1 VGKGEA
7 MAGKKRVFIAD
18 DDETVLISL
27 KKLLELSD
35 FEVEITRNSKDVLPM
50 IKASRP
56 DIILLDLLMPNLGGL
71 EICEM
76 LNSDE
81 QTQGIPIIVISAL
94 GREED
99 IKRAYR
105 LGVIGYFVKPYDFN
119 ELLREIKRNIAYK
132 EGKTD

>member
-1 VGKGEA
+1 MSV
-7 MAGKKRVFIAD
+7 KKRVFIAD
-18 DDETVLISL
+18 DDEAVLMSL
-27 KKLLELSD
+27 QKLLQISD
-35 FEVEITRNSKDVLPM
+35 FEVEITRNPKEVLPM
-50 IKASRP
+50 IKAFRP

-76 LNSDE
+76 LNCDE

-119 ELLREIKRNIAYK
+119 DLLKEIKRNIAYK
-132 EGKTD
+132 EGKAE

>member
-1 VGKGEA
+1 
-7 MAGKKRVFIAD
+7 MSLKKRVFIAD
-18 DDETVLISL
+18 DDEAVLTSL
-27 KKLLELSD
+27 QRLLQLSD
-35 FEVEITRNSKDVLPM
+35 FEVEVTRHPKEIVDK
-50 IKASRP
+50 IKAFRP

-76 LNSDE
+76 LNSDD

-119 ELLREIKRNIAYK
+119 DLLKEIRRTIAYK
-132 EGKTD
+132 EAKPE

>member
-1 VGKGEA
+1 

-76 LNSDE
+76 LNSDV

>member
-1 VGKGEA
+1 
-7 MAGKKRVFIAD
+7 MAVKKRVFIAD
-18 DDETVLISL
+18 DDETVLVSL

-50 IKASRP
+50 IKAARP

-132 EGKTD
+132 EGKPD

>member
-1 VGKGEA
+1 
-7 MAGKKRVFIAD
+7 MAEKKKIFIAD
-18 DDETVLISL
+18 DDEAVLMSL

-35 FEVEITRNSKDVLPM
+35 FEVGTTRNPKDILPM
-50 IKASRP
+50 VKALKP

-76 LNSDE
+76 LNSDN

-119 ELLREIKRNIAYK
+119 DLLKEIKRNIAYK
-132 EGKTD
+132 EGKTE

>member
-1 VGKGEA
+1 
-7 MAGKKRVFIAD
+7 MPGKKRVFIAD
-18 DDETVLISL
+18 DDEAVLTSL
-27 KKLLELSD
+27 QRLLQLSD
-35 FEVEITRNSKDVLPM
+35 FEVETTRSPKEIVPM
-50 IKASRP
+50 IKAFMP

-76 LNSDE
+76 LNGDE

-99 IKRAYR
+99 IKRAYK

-119 ELLREIKRNIAYK
+119 GLLKEINRAIAYK
-132 EGKTD
+132 EGKA

>member
-1 VGKGEA
+1 

-76 LNSDE
+76 LNSDV
-81 QTQGIPIIVISAL
+81 QTQGIPIILISAL

>member
-1 VGKGEA
+1 

-18 DDETVLISL
+18 DDEAVLISL

-35 FEVEITRNSKDVLPM
+35 FEVEITRNSKEVLPM
-50 IKASRP
+50 IKAVRP

-76 LNSDE
+76 LNSDA

>member
-1 VGKGEA
+1 
-7 MAGKKRVFIAD
+7 MPGKKRVFIAD
-18 DDETVLISL
+18 DDEAVLTSL
-27 KKLLELSD
+27 QRLLQLSD
-35 FEVEITRNSKDVLPM
+35 FEVETTRSTKEIVPM
-50 IKASRP
+50 IKAFMP

-99 IKRAYR
+99 IKRAYK

-119 ELLREIKRNIAYK
+119 GLLKEINRAIAYK
-132 EGKTD
+132 EGKA